1 MKTLVIGMKLIFFV
15 AWNII
20 LRVYVNF
27 LLSTGS
33 GEKVDTFPK
42 KSINPKVNVIAG
54 VDLEILY
61 YDVQV

>member
-1 MKTLVIGMKLIFFV
+1 MLIFFYPQV
-15 AWNII
+15 
-20 LRVYVNF
+20 L
-27 LLSTGS
+27 